1 VMDDG
6 AGEVPDDRRI
16 LDYEALIAAAAP
28 AEWRVTDENTA
39 AAMCYTSGTTGNP
52 KGVVYS
58 HRSTVLH
65 SMGALMA
72 DTIAISESDVI
83 LPVVPMFHA
92 NAWGLAH
99 AGVMAGSTLVLPG
112 GDLSPASLMRLMET
126 ERFTVAAGV
135 PTIWISVLG
144 HLDGH
149 DVSSLRRI
157 LCGGSAVPRALSES
171 YRTRIGVPITQAWG
185 MTESHPMATIA
196 RVPARLAGEG
206 DDAAADIRASQ
217 GIAIPGVEVRIVEPG
232 TGEEL
237 PWDREARGEI
247 QMAGPWVARE
257 YYNDPRSKD
266 AFTEDGWLRTGDV
279 ATIAPDGYVRL
290 VDRTKDLIKSGGE
303 WISSVG
309 LENELMAHPMVA
321 EAAVVAVSHPRWT
334 ERPLACVVIKPGQT
348 VTKEELLE
356 FLAGRVA
363 KWTVPDDVVFLGEIP
378 RTSTGKF
385 SKKTLR
391 DRFADHLLP
400 TIGG

>member
-1 VMDDG
+1 
-6 AGEVPDDRRI
+6 
-16 LDYEALIAAAAP
+16 
-28 AEWRVTDENTA
+28 
-39 AAMCYTSGTTGNP
+39 
-52 KGVVYS
+52 
-58 HRSTVLH
+58 
-65 SMGALMA
+65 
-72 DTIAISESDVI
+72 
-83 LPVVPMFHA
+83 
-92 NAWGLAH
+92 
-99 AGVMAGSTLVLPG
+99 LPG
-112 GDLSPASLMRLMET
+112 GDLSPASLIRLIET
-126 ERFTVAAGV
+126 ERVTVAAGV
-135 PTIWISVLG
+135 PTIWISVLA

-171 YRTRIGVPITQAWG
+171 YREKIGVPITQAWG

-217 GIAIPGVEVRIVEPG
+217 GIAIPGVEVRIVDPG

-237 PWDREARGEI
+237 PWDGEATGEI
-247 QMAGPWVARE
+247 QMAGPWIARE

-309 LENELMAHPMVA
+309 LENELMAHPKVA

-334 ERPLACVVIKPGQT
+334 ERPLACVVVEPGQT

-385 SKKTLR
+385 SKKDLR
-391 DRFADHLLP
+391 DRFVDHRLP
-400 TIGG
+400 T